1 MNEISGSLAI
11 AAVMIGFL
19 HTLAGPDHY
28 LPFIAMSRAGRWSMR
43 KTLAITLGCGVGHVL
58 SSVLLGSIGIALGIG
73 VDLLESIE
81 SARGDWAGYL
91 MIAFGLVYFIWGLR
105 QAMRSRPHSHAHAHA
120 DGTIHHHRHVHAIEH
135 LHVHED
141 AARQAAPPDAPAD
154 RACANDGPAPSLTP
168 WILFT
173 VFLFGPCEALIPML
187 MFPAAAGST
196 AGIVAV
202 TVLFGVTTIAT
213 MTLIVAAA
221 CFGVRAVR
229 WPALERYG
237 HTLAGGVVLACGLAI
252 QFGF

>member
-1 MNEISGSLAI
+1 MTDISGSLAV
-11 AAVMIGFL
+11 AAVTIGFL

-43 KTLAITLGCGVGHVL
+43 KTLAITLVCGVGHVL

-105 QAMRSRPHSHAHAHA
+105 QAIRNRPHSHIHAHA
-120 DGTIHHHRHVHAIEH
+120 NGTVHHHKHVHAVEH
-135 LHVHED
+135 LHVHN
-141 AARQAAPPDAPAD
+141 AAEHPAD
-154 RACANDGPAPSLTP
+154 RSADDVAPTPSLTP

-173 VFLFGPCEALIPML
+173 LFLFGPCEALIPMVML
-187 MFPAAAGST
+187 PAATGST
-196 AGIVAV
+196 TGIIAV

-229 WPALERYG
+229 WPAIERYG
-237 HTLAGGVVLACGLAI
+237 HLLAGSVVLACGLAI
-252 QFGF
+252 QLGL